1 MSLFLL
7 LANMFKADDNLGPT
21 CLRSRWQLEAYLNQ
35 QADILEK

>member
-1 MSLFLL
+1 V
-7 LANMFKADDNLGPT
+7 DDNPT